1 MSRLEVAARTR
12 WKTTVEKKHIEQR
25 SMEKN
30 FVVGFS
36 YMYVLRNFSTTTTTK
51 TMYMSKSTGVEID
64 RLSVYQFNITRNTH
78 ELLPIFRCLC
88 LSFFAIPL
96 IWFDCIMVDFAI
108 FIRQRDLLP
117 LVFCPAKSAFYH
129 SQLEF
134 CSCIL
139 CLCLASQMNAIFT
152 VMVISVHIIC
162 IHKWCWWWYYR
173 TRIQVHTSF
182 TQPYTNSVNTN
193 INMKRIYHSICTHFF
208 QSYSSFLCMSL
219 KHAFEFIFLQ

>member
-1 MSRLEVAARTR
+1 
-12 WKTTVEKKHIEQR
+12 
-25 SMEKN
+25 
-30 FVVGFS
+30 
-36 YMYVLRNFSTTTTTK
+36 
-51 TMYMSKSTGVEID
+51 MSKSTGVEID

-108 FIRQRDLLP
+108 FIRQRDLSP

-134 CSCIL
+134 CSYIL

-193 INMKRIYHSICTHFF
+193 INMKRIYHSICTRFFLPLYEFKTCFRIHFF
-208 QSYSSFLCMSL
+208 RDELHHKCRKITFFTEKRFEKSKQNKLDMSSKSEFL
-219 KHAFEFIFLQ
+219 FLNSSWNYLFHIRKSGKIAKI